1 MLPGCA
7 MAKGKK
13 GKRRRKNVF
22 SILNALEAL
31 IYGEILMRG
40 STGSGILGF
49 FTGEGDLGI
58 GPGET
63 IGGITTYSQPVGAG
77 EISLADLMS
86 NPSLAL
92 STISQMF
99 RSNLLS
105 MSLAA
110 FTTSITFR
118 IGRRMLRR
126 PLASVNKNLVKPV
139 LGAGIRL

>member
-1 MLPGCA
+1 

-58 GPGET
+58 GPGAT
-63 IGGITTYSQPVGAG
+63 IGGITP
-77 EISLADLMS
+77 
-86 NPSLAL
+86 
-92 STISQMF
+92 
-99 RSNLLS
+99 
-105 MSLAA
+105 
-110 FTTSITFR
+110 
-118 IGRRMLRR
+118 
-126 PLASVNKNLVKPV
+126 
-139 LGAGIRL
+139 

>member
-1 MLPGCA
+1 

-13 GKRRRKNVF
+13 KTRRKNTF

-40 STGSGILGF
+40 STGSGILSF
-49 FTGEGDLGI
+49 FTGESDLGI
-58 GPGET
+58 GPGEE
-63 IGGITTYSQPVGAG
+63 IGGIMTYSQPVGAG
-77 EISLADLMS
+77 EISLGDIMS

-92 STISQMF
+92 STIAQMF

>member
-1 MLPGCA
+1 
-7 MAKGKK
+7 MAKRKK
-13 GKRRRKNVF
+13 ATRRRKPAF
-22 SILNALEAL
+22 SILNALEAA

-40 STGSGILGF
+40 STGSGLLSF
-49 FTGEGDLGI
+49 FTGEGDIGI

-63 IGGITTYSQPVGAG
+63 IGGITTYTQPVGVG
-77 EISLADLMS
+77 EISLTDLMQ

-92 STISQMF
+92 ATISSNF
-99 RSNLLS
+99 RSNLLP

-110 FTTSITFR
+110 FTTSISFR

-126 PLASVNKNLVKPV
+126 PLASVNRNLVKPI

>member
-1 MLPGCA
+1 

-13 GKRRRKNVF
+13 GTRRRRASF
-22 SILNALEAL
+22 SVLNALEAA

-40 STGSGILGF
+40 TTGSGMLSF
-49 FTGEGDLGI
+49 FTGEGDIGI

-63 IGGITTYSQPVGAG
+63 IGGITTYTQPVGVG
-77 EISLADLMS
+77 EISLSDLMT
-86 NPSLAL
+86 NPSLAIA
-92 STISQMF
+92 TISSNF
-99 RSNLLS
+99 RSNLLP

-110 FTTSITFR
+110 FTTSISFR

-126 PLASVNKNLVKPV
+126 PLASVNRNLVKPM

>member
-1 MLPGCA
+1 
-7 MAKGKK
+7 MAKRKK
-13 GKRRRKNVF
+13 GTRRRRASF
-22 SILNALEAL
+22 SILNALEAA

-40 STGSGILGF
+40 TTGSGIISF
-49 FTGEGDLGI
+49 FTGEGDIGI

-63 IGGITTYSQPVGAG
+63 IGGITTYSQPVGVG
-77 EISLADLMS
+77 EISLNDLMQ

-92 STISQMF
+92 STVASNF
-99 RSNLLS
+99 KSNLLP

-110 FTTSITFR
+110 FTTSISFR

>member
-1 MLPGCA
+1 

-13 GKRRRKNVF
+13 GKRRRKASF
-22 SILNALEAL
+22 SILNALEAA

-40 STGSGILGF
+40 TTGSGLLSF
-49 FTGEGDLGI
+49 FTGAGDI
-58 GPGET
+58 GPGVGET
-63 IGGITTYSQPVGAG
+63 FGDITTYSDPVGTG
-77 EISLADLMS
+77 QISLADMMQE
-86 NPSLAL
+86 PSLAL
-92 STISQMF
+92 ATIS
-99 RSNLLS
+99 SNFKSNILP

-110 FTTSITFR
+110 FTTSISFR

>member
-1 MLPGCA
+1 

>member
-1 MLPGCA
+1 

-13 GKRRRKNVF
+13 GKRRRRASF
-22 SILNALEAL
+22 SILNALEAA

-40 STGSGILGF
+40 TTGSGIISF
-49 FTGEGDLGI
+49 FTGEGDI
-58 GPGET
+58 GQGVGET
-63 IGGITTYSQPVGAG
+63 FGGITTYSNPVGTG
-77 EISLADLMS
+77 EISLTDLMQE
-86 NPSLAL
+86 PSLAL
-92 STISQMF
+92 ATIS
-99 RSNLLS
+99 SNFKSNILP

-110 FTTSITFR
+110 FTTSISFR